1 MNRSFSSITLLA
13 FQGMLGFY
21 MPLALLHNVRNAP
34 GLLCQGCAR
43 SVPLLIPPPCGN
55 TSPCGATSPP
65 VRTGKEQ
72 TAVAEIEVRRMWEGG
87 PLRQWTAKRPSSGKW
102 VPYEHGGFAGRYVC
116 ADCQQTVAGLYRQNA
131 GA

>member
-1 MNRSFSSITLLA
+1 MA
-13 FQGMLGFY
+13 P
-21 MPLALLHNVRNAP
+21 PLVGNT
-34 GLLCQGCAR
+34 CK
-43 SVPLLIPPPCGN
+43 LLIPHPPCGN

-131 GA
+131 GAKWLCEACKRKLSERATTRHTVILRHP